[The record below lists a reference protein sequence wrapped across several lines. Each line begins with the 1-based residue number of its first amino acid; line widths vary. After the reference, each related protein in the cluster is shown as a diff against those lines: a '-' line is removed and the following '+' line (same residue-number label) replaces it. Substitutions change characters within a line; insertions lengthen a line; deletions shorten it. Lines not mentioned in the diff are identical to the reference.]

1 MQNDKEYI
9 EAIKRFSNENYNNF
23 SDKRKIV
30 LILYLY
36 YILNE
41 FFMKKVIRL
50 TESELHNIITSAAK
64 KIIRE
69 ASGYI
74 PRDGMTGGAWSYE
87 HDSAQI
93 DIDLS
98 EVYNVTTVDIS
109 EEEYDMVA
117 EALGGEPPMVTV
129 NVDYENAD
137 DDAVGYFGLHDER
150 VTCDE
155 LDELEG
161 VDPSVIEKFKQA
173 IEEFVSNNLESL
185 V

>member
-1 MQNDKEYI
+1 
-9 EAIKRFSNENYNNF
+9 
-23 SDKRKIV
+23 
-30 LILYLY
+30 
-36 YILNE
+36 
-41 FFMKKVIRL
+41 
-50 TESELHNIITSAAK
+50 
-64 KIIRE
+64 
-69 ASGYI
+69 
-74 PRDGMTGGAWSYE
+74 MTGGAWSYE

-137 DDAVGYFGLHDER
+137 DDAVGYFGLHAER